1 MYPDKAFLMKLLDD
15 ADLVK
20 GNVSN
25 GMSIKELIYSGL
37 NYLDTRT
44 DFWQQ
49 HKPIYARKRDRE
61 LMQQKWK
68 KNEKESGSKKEKQAE
83 LLRSMQQVEELI
95 EHGNPVEAM
104 KILNQISKF
113 HQISKHSAEDRA
125 YFYGLLGL
133 SQVELGQ
140 HTDALDNHKK
150 ELEIAEKHGLSNEK
164 SRALDNIGRV
174 YAKMGKF
181 KGVVGIYEFSESEI
195 LIFWNPNKSWGQST
209 FNPKIV
215 FENQNRCCAFLR
227 K

>member
-15 ADLVK
+15 TDLVK

-25 GMSIKELIYSGL
+25 GMLIKELIYSGL

-104 KILNQISKF
+104 KILNLEKKLKI
-113 HQISKHSAEDRA
+113 
-125 YFYGLLGL
+125 
-133 SQVELGQ
+133 VLGQ
-140 HTDALDNHKK
+140 F
-150 ELEIAEKHGLSNEK
+150 G
-164 SRALDNIGRV
+164 
-174 YAKMGKF
+174 F
-181 KGVVGIYEFSESEI
+181 
-195 LIFWNPNKSWGQST
+195 
-209 FNPKIV
+209 
-215 FENQNRCCAFLR
+215 
-227 K
+227 